1 MNVSEN
7 VIIRNSIITMKHYH
21 VLKKIL
27 VNKLLTQLI
36 LNYNITNKNTLRNND
51 NEFIESICRM
61 IEKGYSH
68 KQMRANLGIPS
79 NKDSIRKFKCLV
91 YGIKSRRNYKDISK
105 KYYWY

>member
-36 LNYNITNKNTLRNND
+36 LNYNITNNLLINVSKSVKTNGGQLTKDKSNVLKPKYVVQNYMLTMKIKNVLLQLDVKT
-51 NEFIESICRM
+51 S
-61 IEKGYSH
+61 
-68 KQMRANLGIPS
+68 
-79 NKDSIRKFKCLV
+79 
-91 YGIKSRRNYKDISK
+91 
-105 KYYWY
+105 

>member
-36 LNYNITNKNTLRNND
+36 LNYNITNNLLINVSKSVKTNGGQSMKDKSNVLKLKYVVQNYMLTMKIKNVLLQLDVKT
-51 NEFIESICRM
+51 S
-61 IEKGYSH
+61 
-68 KQMRANLGIPS
+68 
-79 NKDSIRKFKCLV
+79 
-91 YGIKSRRNYKDISK
+91 
-105 KYYWY
+105 

>member
-36 LNYNITNKNTLRNND
+36 SNYNITNNLLINVSKSVKTNGGQSMKDKSNVLKLKYAVQNYMLIMKIKNVLLQLDVKT
-51 NEFIESICRM
+51 S
-61 IEKGYSH
+61 
-68 KQMRANLGIPS
+68 
-79 NKDSIRKFKCLV
+79 
-91 YGIKSRRNYKDISK
+91 
-105 KYYWY
+105 

>member
-36 LNYNITNKNTLRNND
+36 LNYNITN
-51 NEFIESICRM
+51 
-61 IEKGYSH
+61 
-68 KQMRANLGIPS
+68 NLLINVS
-79 NKDSIRKFKCLV
+79 
-91 YGIKSRRNYKDISK
+91 KSVKTNGGQ
-105 KYYWY
+105 